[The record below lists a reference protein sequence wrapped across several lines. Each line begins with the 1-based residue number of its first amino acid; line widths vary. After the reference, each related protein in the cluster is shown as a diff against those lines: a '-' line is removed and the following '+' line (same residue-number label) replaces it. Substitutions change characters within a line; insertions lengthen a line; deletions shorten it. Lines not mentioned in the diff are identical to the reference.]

1 MFHTLYHNAKG
12 IVEEYKTP
20 AFEKDLV
27 QAIRNTFNFF
37 DFFVLWDTNQTE
49 LGGSA
54 EYYIYYYI

>member
-1 MFHTLYHNAKG
+1 MFHTLDHNAKG

-54 EYYIYYYI
+54 G